1 MTSQSASDSI
11 AVEVSNLSVRYRALI
26 DKQQTMKSALR
37 RLGRTPHEVKQIEA
51 LNDVSFTLANGQFL
65 GVVGH
70 NGAGKST
77 LLRTIAG
84 ILPPTTGRVVV
95 HGHVTTLLS
104 VGIGFNSELTGR
116 ENIRLGGLAN
126 GLTPKEIAAREHE
139 IAEFSGLGEF
149 IDYPMKTYSSGMYG
163 RLGFAVAVNMEPDI
177 LLIDEALSAGD
188 ASFQDKAA
196 QKINELVEKASA
208 IILVSHGLSVVKQ
221 MATHAL
227 WIDRGRAIKYGDPG
241 EVVDAYTE
249 FVQSEKTAAAVK
261 DPGEQDSRE

>member
-1 MTSQSASDSI
+1 L
-11 AVEVSNLSVRYRALI
+11 AVEVDDLSVRYRALI
-26 DKQQTMKSALR
+26 EKSQTMKSALR
-37 RLGRTPHEVKQIEA
+37 RLGRSHQEIKQIEA
-51 LNDVSFTLANGQFL
+51 LNNVSFTVEHGQFL
-65 GVVGH
+65 GVIGH

-84 ILPPTTGRVVV
+84 ILPPSNGRVVV
-95 HGHVTTLLS
+95 NGHVTTLLS

-116 ENIRLGGLAN
+116 ENIKLGGLAN
-126 GLTPKEIAAREHE
+126 GLTPKEISAREEE

-149 IDYPMKTYSSGMYG
+149 IDYPVKTYSSGMRG

-188 ASFQDKAA
+188 ASFRDKAA

-208 IILVSHGLSVVKQ
+208 IILVSHGLSAVKE

-227 WIDRGRAIKYGDPG
+227 WLDHGRVIKHGDP
-241 EVVDAYTE
+241 EDVIDAYTE
-249 FVQSEKTAAAVK
+249 FVQSGASAAVM
-261 DPGEQDSRE
+261 DDH